1 MFEQLKGNDRLL
13 ALAQLIWD
21 DIETIEGSRAYISKR
36 NGHNVL
42 WDHNKLEKAILLTVR
57 EWGFYY
63 LNKSHDL
70 FKISI
75 EDAYWSGNVG
85 RLDYLRQT
93 RNNLDSKYFQD
104 NITFMDDFDSIKDSW
119 PTEPVSVIEEVGVQK
134 ALIEGFVNN
143 DQGYLI
149 VNGITKNSD
158 GNRWSF
164 WGKDMQER
172 GFWPA
177 VAINNDSYRNHYL
190 YGIAKSQDLWK
201 YYEEYKAADEAKAA
215 FSWVNIKEGQFTF
228 LNKEV
233 YTGPL
238 MVQCVG
244 PYSDGSYKVQIG
256 DKTYLASGSPLRGDL
271 REYYY
276 SRNTSYYAGYHG
288 GS

>member
-1 MFEQLKGNDRLL
+1 MFDQLKGNDRLL

-70 FKISI
+70 SKISI
-75 EDAYWSGNVG
+75 EDAYWSGDIG
-85 RLDYLRQT
+85 RWDYLRQT

-104 NITFMDDFDSIKDSW
+104 NIVFMDNFDFIKNTW
-119 PTEPVSVIEEVGVQK
+119 PMNPTFVIEEVGIEE
-134 ALIEGFVNN
+134 ALIQGFMNN

-158 GNRWSF
+158 GNRWSD

-177 VAINNDSYRNHYL
+177 VAINNNSYRNHYL
-190 YGIAKSQDLWK
+190 YGIATSQDLWK
-201 YYEEYKAADEAKAA
+201 YYEQYHPADEAKTS
-215 FSWVNIKEGQFTF
+215 FSWVAIENGRFAF
-228 LNKEV
+228 LDKTIYN
-233 YTGPL
+233 GPL
-238 MVQCVG
+238 MVQCIG
-244 PYSDGSYKVQIG
+244 PYSDGSYNVKIG
-256 DKTYLASGSPLRGDL
+256 DKTYLASGSPLTDDL